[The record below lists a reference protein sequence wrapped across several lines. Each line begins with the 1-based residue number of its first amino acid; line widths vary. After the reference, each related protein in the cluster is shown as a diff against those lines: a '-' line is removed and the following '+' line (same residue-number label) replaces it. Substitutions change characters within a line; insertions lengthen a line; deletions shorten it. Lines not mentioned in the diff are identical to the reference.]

1 MTIILSLPDLS
12 PTPAGRLSEVTRL
25 RVGSDPSIARPDPS
39 ARLAPMSG
47 HANDAEKNVANVA
60 HGGKGLVA
68 KLSPRLGE
76 QSEHVI
82 RGTLLFLVPVYSV
95 SNSYSSNRFHQ
106 SV

>member
-1 MTIILSLPDLS
+1 M
-12 PTPAGRLSEVTRL
+12 
-25 RVGSDPSIARPDPS
+25 GSDPSIARPDPS

-76 QSEHVI
+76 HVN
-82 RGTLLFLVPVYSV
+82 RGTLLLLVPI
-95 SNSYSSNRFHQ
+95 NSMSKFFFF
-106 SV
+106 